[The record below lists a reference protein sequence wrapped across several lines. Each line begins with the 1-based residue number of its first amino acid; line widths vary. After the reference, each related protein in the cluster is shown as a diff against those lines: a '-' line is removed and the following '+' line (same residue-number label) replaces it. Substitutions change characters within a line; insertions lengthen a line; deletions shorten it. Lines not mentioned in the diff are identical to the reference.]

1 MSELV
6 NSRILGLGH
15 HVPERV
21 VTNADLTRLMDTSEE
36 WIQQRTGIQ
45 ERRFISEDRGPA
57 ELALPA
63 AQEALRAADVKAED
77 LDLILFGTLSPD
89 VDSPSSASLLLN
101 LEAVFTSLI
110 AWLLF
115 REHVSLRIL
124 HPVCAET
131 ADPGS
136 G

>member
-45 ERRFISEDRGPA
+45 ER
-57 ELALPA
+57 
-63 AQEALRAADVKAED
+63 
-77 LDLILFGTLSPD
+77 
-89 VDSPSSASLLLN
+89 
-101 LEAVFTSLI
+101 
-110 AWLLF
+110 
-115 REHVSLRIL
+115 
-124 HPVCAET
+124 
-131 ADPGS
+131 
-136 G
+136 